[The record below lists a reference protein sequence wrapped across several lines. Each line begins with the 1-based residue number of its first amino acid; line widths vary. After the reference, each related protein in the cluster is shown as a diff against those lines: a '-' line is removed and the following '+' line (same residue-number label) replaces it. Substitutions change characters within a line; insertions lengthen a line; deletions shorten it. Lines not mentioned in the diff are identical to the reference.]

1 MWRGTV
7 NILIINQYIMNKQ
20 TKIIFITLAV
30 CVIVG
35 FVVYKNSTKTTNSLT
50 LGLMLPLTGDYAAAG
65 QNFQKGVD
73 LAFEQ
78 YKKMHPE
85 ASSIKIVV
93 EDDAYDA
100 RKGVTAYKKLVDLDK
115 VDAIMMLSTP
125 VIDAIHEDV
134 VRRGIPVIQLGVQTV
149 GVGNDNIFQ
158 FSPAAEAPIGYLATY
173 LNNNP
178 DFYSKKVAVIY
189 DNASAQISFF
199 KAFEEK
205 YEHDYT
211 TFVVNNKNDFRGY
224 AAKIASENYGAVVV
238 IESPENGA
246 LMTKEILT
254 VDKTIPLLAF
264 DAQLQTGF
272 ADYGRILGDTNKI
285 NGAKSMWFKAG
296 KIDDFKRTFK
306 EKYNEDPGFLAD
318 FGYDILNVTLDTH
331 NTENSKWINNL
342 QNTNIPDGVSGSIS
356 FDENGVRIQPMV
368 ITEIVN
374 GKLQPTQ

>member
-1 MWRGTV
+1 
-7 NILIINQYIMNKQ
+7 MNKQ